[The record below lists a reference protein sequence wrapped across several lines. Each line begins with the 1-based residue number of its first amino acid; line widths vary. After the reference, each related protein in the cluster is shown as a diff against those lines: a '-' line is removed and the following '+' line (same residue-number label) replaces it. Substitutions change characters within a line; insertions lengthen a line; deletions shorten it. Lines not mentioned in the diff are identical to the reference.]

1 MNTFDRLPYEIVSL
15 IITYAAD
22 WVALESLMKVSQRV
36 GWLFDGGP
44 ALEADREAIRLVECI
59 LEDNPMMN
67 HRLHH
72 KFRICMHLRQPSYD
86 KNFKKFKKWD
96 YKRTSLN
103 STSSISRG
111 SLRDTV
117 IVAANIQRLA
127 CACLTTYL
135 NRTRELQPRFLEK
148 FGAVIRDAGPPSWV
162 EEYRVYESLWHYQL
176 ACDLVDATSK
186 LEWSTKD
193 INRLRQWPSE
203 SYFLDRLPQASQLR
217 CEYAVWAPPVPPVIA
232 EDDRGPINPWGR
244 DPRSYRTT
252 NVPTTCAARKYGLS
266 LWDRWRLY
274 CLGLQDAEDPL
285 RPESEIITAPDGSSV
300 TRGYLVGY
308 ETHCLLVG
316 EVGASL
322 SDMENINCR

>member
-1 MNTFDRLPYEIVSL
+1 MNTFDRLPYDVSL
-15 IITYAAD
+15 IITYAAE
-22 WVALESLMKVSQRV
+22 WVSLESLMEVSQRV

-44 ALEADREAIRLVECI
+44 DVEADREAIRLVECI

-67 HRLHH
+67 HKLHH

-86 KNFKKFKKWD
+86 KNFKKFKRWD
-96 YKRTSLN
+96 YKKSSLT

-148 FGAVIRDAGPPSWV
+148 FGAVIRDAGPASWV

-176 ACDLVDATSK
+176 ACDLVDATSR

-193 INRLRQWPSE
+193 INHLRQWLSE
-203 SYFLDRLPQASQLR
+203 SVSRILYEDGYILDSVVDCLEDMCHVPLLDIPTSLSLLEWKTYRSYFLDRLPQASQLR

-252 NVPTTCAARKYGLS
+252 NVPTTWAARKYGLS

-274 CLGLQDAEDPL
+274 CLGL
-285 RPESEIITAPDGSSV
+285 
-300 TRGYLVGY
+300 
-308 ETHCLLVG
+308 
-316 EVGASL
+316 
-322 SDMENINCR
+322 